1 MNTSIASRTWKEL
14 VTVTTID
21 KTTTIDLVEVAGII
35 SGNIDEYFPA
45 RESGIR
51 QVLCL
56 AEEAW
61 EFVAAYRRATGM
73 ARRHG
78 SMTEVETELADV
90 VITAYV
96 TAHVLGIDLTD
107 AITNKLTVIFTRGW
121 KQPPPTP

>member
-1 MNTSIASRTWKEL
+1 MNTSFASRTWKEL

-96 TAHVLGIDLTD
+96 LGIDLTD
-107 AITNKLTVIFTRGW
+107 AITNKLTVIFTRG
-121 KQPPPTP
+121 